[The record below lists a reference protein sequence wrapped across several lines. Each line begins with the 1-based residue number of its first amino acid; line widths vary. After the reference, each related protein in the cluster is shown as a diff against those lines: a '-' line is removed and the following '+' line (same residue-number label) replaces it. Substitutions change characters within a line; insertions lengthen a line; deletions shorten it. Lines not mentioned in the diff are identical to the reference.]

1 MRASLTALVA
11 AGLVVST
18 SAATTAN
25 NDPSPRPRPRIQVRL
40 ADLPQHYFI
49 AHRGGGAYVAPEN
62 TEQALDKGNAEPDA
76 DLLEFD
82 VRVLTDGV
90 GGIWHDPTVDRVS
103 TSTGSVDDL
112 SSTAFMKLVIDSS
125 TWFGGGVKD
134 THPILLDQVL
144 SEFGGKRLLLAHPK
158 DTAATQLVIDEV
170 TQRGLTAAVQVQ
182 TFSRSDLK
190 LALAAGMNG
199 QLLIQDTAQ
208 ADVDTPAALV
218 ADGVTRVSLHDTL
231 PDSVIRSY
239 VAAGLTVSV
248 WNVDRQ
254 YRRDQLY
261 AMGVRGID
269 SNDPTYVSGDAASY
283 HRTSDPFSKQ
293 TFWYGQIS
301 QSQTAD
307 ALTASRRGRFITPNL
322 WHVNLGEYPLFV
334 LQGWAS
340 PLPKTYTLHVHMRY
354 DSLGKDKTRWGG
366 VYFSAKNDAAYS
378 DASSSLNGGYSAI
391 LRTNGQLGLYRKD
404 AGATVTLKTITTPAL
419 KKGQTASLHI
429 TVSGTT
435 VTVTRV
441 DGPDKTISVKD
452 TKYRGSYLFL
462 GRHASTGHEG
472 PGVTF
477 SYVGY

>member
-11 AGLVVST
+11 TGLVVSA
-18 SAATTAN
+18 SAATAAN
-25 NDPSPRPRPRIQVRL
+25 AAPSPRPKIQVRL

-49 AHRGGGAYVAPEN
+49 AHRGAGAYVAPEN
-62 TEQALDKGNAEPDA
+62 TEQALSKGNAEPDA
-76 DLLEFD
+76 NLLEFD

-90 GGIWHDPTVDRVS
+90 GGVWHDPTVDRVS

-112 SSTAFMKLVIDSS
+112 SSAAFDKLVIDSK
-125 TWFGGGVKD
+125 TWFGGGVAN
-134 THPILLDQVL
+134 THPVLLDQVL
-144 SEFGGKRLLLAHPK
+144 TEFGGKRLLLAHPK
-158 DTAATQLVIDEV
+158 DTAAMRLVIDEV
-170 TQRGLTAAVQVQ
+170 TRRGLTPAVQVQ
-182 TFSRSDLK
+182 TFSRSDLE

-199 QLLIQDTAQ
+199 QLLIEDTAQ
-208 ADVDTPAALV
+208 AQVDDPASLV
-218 ADGVTRVSLHDTL
+218 ADGVPRVSLHDTL

-239 VAAGLTVSV
+239 VEAGLAVSV

-269 SNDPTYVSGDAASY
+269 SNDPTYVSGDTAIY

-293 TFWYGQIS
+293 AFWYGQIS

-307 ALTASRRGRFITPNL
+307 ALSASKRGRFITPNL
-322 WHVNLGEYPLFV
+322 WHADLGEYPLFV

-354 DSLGKDKTRWGG
+354 DSLGTDRARWAG

-378 DASSSLNGGYSAI
+378 DADSSLNGGYSAI

-404 AGATVTLKTITTPAL
+404 AGKTVTLKTITTPAI

-435 VTVTRV
+435 VKVTRV
-441 DGPDKTISVKD
+441 DGPDKSVSAKD
-452 TKYRGSYLFL
+452 TKYRGKYLFL
-462 GRHASTGHEG
+462 GRHASTGHQG